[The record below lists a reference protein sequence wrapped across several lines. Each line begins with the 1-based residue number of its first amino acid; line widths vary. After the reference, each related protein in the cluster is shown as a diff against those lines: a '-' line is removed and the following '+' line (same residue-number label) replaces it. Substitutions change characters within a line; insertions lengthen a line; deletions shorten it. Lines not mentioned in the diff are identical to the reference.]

1 MLFQDEFGCQS
12 STFISRTGF
21 CLYPF
26 SSLNGPC
33 RANRQTDRQTDR
45 AIEGFIFTIPYSLFS
60 MEFFMTD
67 VGIVEVFA
75 KESELPFIA
84 F

>member
-1 MLFQDEFGCQS
+1 MNLAAKVALSFLGLVSVYIHFHLSMGLAE
-12 STFISRTGF
+12 
-21 CLYPF
+21 
-26 SSLNGPC
+26 
-33 RANRQTDRQTDR
+33 QTDRQTDR